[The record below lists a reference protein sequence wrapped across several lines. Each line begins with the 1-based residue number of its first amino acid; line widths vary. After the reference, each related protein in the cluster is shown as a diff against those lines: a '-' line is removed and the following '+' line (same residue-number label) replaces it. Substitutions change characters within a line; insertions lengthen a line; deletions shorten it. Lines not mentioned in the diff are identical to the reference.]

1 MLSAGYPC
9 FVSCLFLK
17 VGGLL
22 CTSLESA
29 PFVVVIAS
37 SNWFW
42 FLDHISAKSWWILW
56 ISHQGHTNFGSTS
69 ELTFDHVIIW
79 EYKWHQSNRLLSSK
93 MGIFSSNKLLN
104 KYLIKRACCP
114 FLIVHFWWRL
124 HLKPVKMYR
133 LWWLMVIVYGSLFEM
148 LPVPPVDWIRAP
160 VFVDQTGRVEEC
172 FCKE

>member
-1 MLSAGYPC
+1 MLNAGYPC

-56 ISHQGHTNFGSTS
+56 ISHQGHTNSGSTS
-69 ELTFDHVIIW
+69 ELTIDHLIIW

-93 MGIFSSNKLLN
+93 MGIFFSNKLLN

-133 LWWLMVIVYGSLFEM
+133 LWWLMVIVYGSLLRCFLSNLLIESGHQY
-148 LPVPPVDWIRAP
+148 LWIRL
-160 VFVDQTGRVEEC
+160 VG
-172 FCKE
+172 